1 MEKEVWQSVTIN
13 GDDEEATSWP
23 QALQITSSYMLPVI
37 LNFTVELD
45 VFGIIAR
52 AGGTR
57 ISASEIASEIPA
69 ESTGINFDLPRVIRD
84 APSYSGIEH
93 GGGDMFV
100 TVLKGDAIMIR
111 TAIITKKGKVIAI
124 TILMP
129 EAPDSSS
136 VSKYIT
142 QMDNLML
149 MTLESHERTLKQLET
164 LCKVSGFS
172 EFRVADKLTRSIWA
186 VIEFCR

>member
-57 ISASEIASEIPA
+57 ISA
-69 ESTGINFDLPRVIRD
+69 STGINFDLPRVIRD